1 MIWMLIRAPK
11 GQWCD
16 YCGYRWTKQDPRGQR
31 QAIWQIISHRAG
43 KTITRSYCYE
53 CSMEVQTR
61 HDGSL
66 WAFKDQIDYAR
77 KAEQLDVQ
85 FK

>member
-1 MIWMLIRAPK
+1 
-11 GQWCD
+11 
-16 YCGYRWTKQDPRGQR
+16 
-31 QAIWQIISHRAG
+31 
-43 KTITRSYCYE
+43 
-53 CSMEVQTR
+53 MEVQTR